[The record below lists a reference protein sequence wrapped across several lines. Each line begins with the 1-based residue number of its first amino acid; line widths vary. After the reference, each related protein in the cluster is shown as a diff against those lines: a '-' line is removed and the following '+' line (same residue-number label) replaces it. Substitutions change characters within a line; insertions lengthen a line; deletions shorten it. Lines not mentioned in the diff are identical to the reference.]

1 MCLGPGVPPRVV
13 AGSVVGGIVGLAL
26 FIYVGVRYCKKN
38 RNANNNND
46 ERQRMLRNNPGD
58 DPQANVIHNPIEGLN
73 PANRSGPSPIG
84 SSHAKPDVNVIRSVH
99 L

>member
-1 MCLGPGVPPRVV
+1 MCLGPGAPVVV
-13 AGSVVGGIVGLAL
+13 AGSVGGGVIGLIFL
-26 FIYVGVRYCKKN
+26 ICVVRYCKKN

-46 ERQRMLRNNPGD
+46 ERQRILRDPED

-73 PANRSGPSPIG
+73 PVNRSGPSPIG
-84 SSHAKPDVNVIRSVH
+84 SSHVKPDVNVIRSVH